1 MDSRSSW
8 AQPYGLTAKTGLIVK
23 HAQKMIKANENTS
36 MLKPTIKDFRKT
48 TKNCFVGTTVSS
60 PGAQWSKE
68 MEDRRKINPTA

>member
-1 MDSRSSW
+1 
-8 AQPYGLTAKTGLIVK
+8 
-23 HAQKMIKANENTS
+23 MIKANENTS
-36 MLKPTIKDFRKT
+36 MLKPKIKDFRKT